1 MARVRDVQ
9 LLAKATSH
17 DRDRLVPQRMPVAFH
32 SLGLLP
38 VCIDILSG
46 GLCMAEH
53 RVGASILV
61 ARLLCHFVA
70 GPKGQTHLSVGRET
84 RRTAA
89 DATSLLAER

>member
-1 MARVRDVQ
+1 MR
-9 LLAKATSH
+9 LTSN
-17 DRDRLVPQRMPVAFH
+17 A
-32 SLGLLP
+32 GLLP

-46 GLCMAEH
+46 WPLVGEH

-61 ARLLCHFVA
+61 ARLLCHFVGGGWPQGLA
-70 GPKGQTHLSVGRET
+70 SGARFGRET